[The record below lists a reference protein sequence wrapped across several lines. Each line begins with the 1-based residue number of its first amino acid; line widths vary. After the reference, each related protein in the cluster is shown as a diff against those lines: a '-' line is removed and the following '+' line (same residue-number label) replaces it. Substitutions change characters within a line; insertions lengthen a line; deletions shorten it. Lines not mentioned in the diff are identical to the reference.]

1 MNIYSLKNKELV
13 KLQKEFKQTA
23 FGKRAKMLSMLPTIF
38 FIGFSIAVAIGLIN
52 GEISQG
58 EWLGYIISGIGSC
71 IAQLMYGNMLK
82 DYINAK
88 KEEED

>member
-1 MNIYSLKNKELV
+1 MNIYSLKNEELV
-13 KLQKEFKQTA
+13 KLQKEFKKTA
-23 FGKRAKMLSMLPTIF
+23 FGRRAKMLSVLPTIF
-38 FIGFSIAVAIGLIN
+38 FIGFSIAVAIGITT

-58 EWLGYIISGIGSC
+58 EWLGYIISGIGSS

-88 KEEED
+88 KEA

>member
-13 KLQKEFKQTA
+13 NLQKEFKKTV
-23 FGKRAKMLSMLPTIF
+23 FGRRAKMLSMLPTIF
-38 FIGFSIAVAIGLIN
+38 FMGFSIVIAIGIIT
-52 GEISQG
+52 GEISLEQ
-58 EWLGYIISGIGSC
+58 WIGYIVSGIGSS

-88 KEEED
+88 KED

>member
-13 KLQKEFKQTA
+13 NLQKEFKKTA
-23 FGKRAKMLSMLPTIF
+23 FGRRAKMLSILPTIF
-38 FIGFSIAVAIGLIN
+38 FIGFSIDIAIGMTT

-58 EWLGYIISGIGSC
+58 EWFGYIVSGIGSC

-82 DYINAK
+82 DYINTK
-88 KEEED
+88 KEE